1 MQVSGRT
8 ERPLVVIFVLKQ
20 ESNRPPSFGGHLRKM
35 MQDNKIEARAFWIYY
50 ASLQGEAVKIC
61 EERTLKNRL
70 LVSLSTLL
78 CEPILFHTNKLHML
92 HPGRM
97 RMEL

>member
-35 MQDNKIEARAFWIYY
+35 MQDNTIEAWAFWIYC
-50 ASLQGEAVKIC
+50 ASLQGEPVELC
-61 EERTLKNRL
+61 EERTLQNRL
-70 LVSLSTLL
+70 LVFALNTALRARL
-78 CEPILFHTNKLHML
+78 IPHKQAA
-92 HPGRM
+92 
-97 RMEL
+97 